1 MGNNLIEI
9 ENVSLL
15 RNEKSVLKNISFEIK
30 KSQALNLYGLNG
42 SGKTSLLKIII
53 GMTEPTSGFIKNVS
67 GDEDLFKK
75 TIYIGHKYGIKG
87 NLTVKENLSYTLT
100 DNSGNSQLIIKT
112 VLETYKMTQHKSML
126 TKNLSHG
133 QQKKVSLMKTLM
145 TNSLLWVIDEP
156 YSALDDE
163 SINIFNSATKKYLE
177 KGGSLIMTSHKEIK
191 ESFFTTENYKIYS

>member
-9 ENVSLL
+9 KNVSLL
-15 RNEKSVLKNISFEIK
+15 RNEKSILENISFKIK
-30 KSQALNLYGLNG
+30 KSKALNLYGLNG

-53 GMTEPTSGFIKNVS
+53 GMTEPTSGFIENIS

-87 NLTVKENLSYTLT
+87 NLTVEENLSYTLT
-100 DNSGNSQLIIKT
+100 DDFEDSQLIIKEA
-112 VLETYKMTQHKSML
+112 LETYKMTKHRGML

-133 QQKKVSLMKTLM
+133 QQKKVSLMKTLI

>member
-1 MGNNLIEI
+1 MNNSLIEI
-9 ENVSLL
+9 KNVSLL
-15 RNEKSVLKNISFEIK
+15 RNEKSILENISFKIE
-30 KSQALNLYGLNG
+30 KSKALNLYGLNG

-53 GMTEPTSGFIKNVS
+53 GMTEPTSGFIENVS

-75 TIYIGHKYGIKG
+75 IIYIGHKYGIKG
-87 NLTVKENLSYTLT
+87 NLTVEENLSYTLT
-100 DNSGNSQLIIKT
+100 DNFEDSQLIIKEA
-112 VLETYKMTQHKSML
+112 LETYKMTKHRGML

-133 QQKKVSLMKTLM
+133 QQKKVSLMKTLI

-163 SINIFNSATKKYLE
+163 SINIFNNTAKAYLE
-177 KGGSLIMTSHKEIK
+177 KGGALIMTSHKEIK

>member
-1 MGNNLIEI
+1 MNNSLIEI
-9 ENVSLL
+9 KNVSLL
-15 RNEKSVLKNISFEIK
+15 RNEKSILENISFKIE
-30 KSQALNLYGLNG
+30 KSKALNLYGLNG

-53 GMTEPTSGFIKNVS
+53 GMTEPTSGFIENIS

-87 NLTVKENLSYTLT
+87 NLTVEENLSYTLT
-100 DNSGNSQLIIKT
+100 DNFEDSQLIIKEA
-112 VLETYKMTQHKSML
+112 LETYKMTKHRGML

-133 QQKKVSLMKTLM
+133 QQKKVSLMKTLI

-163 SINIFNSATKKYLE
+163 SINIFNTTAKAYLE
-177 KGGSLIMTSHKEIK
+177 KGGALIMTSHKEIK

>member
-15 RNEKSVLKNISFEIK
+15 RNEKSVLKDISLKIK
-30 KSQALNLYGLNG
+30 KSQALNLHGLNG

-53 GMTEPTSGFIKNVS
+53 GMTEPTSGF
-67 GDEDLFKK
+67 FKK

-100 DNSGNSQLIIKT
+100 DNPDNSQLIIKT
-112 VLETYKMTQHKSML
+112 ALETYKMTQHKSML

-133 QQKKVSLMKTLM
+133 QQKKVSLMKTLI

-163 SINIFNSATKKYLE
+163 SINIFNNTAKAYLE
-177 KGGSLIMTSHKEIK
+177 KGGALIMTSHKEIK
-191 ESFFTTENYKIYS
+191 KSFFTTENYKIYS

>member
-15 RNEKSVLKNISFEIK
+15 RNEKSVLKNISFKIK

-100 DNSGNSQLIIKT
+100 DNPDNSQLIIKT
-112 VLETYKMTQHKSML
+112 ALETYKMTQHKSML

-133 QQKKVSLMKTLM
+133 QQKKVSLMKTLII
-145 TNSLLWVIDEP
+145 NSLLWVIDEP

-163 SINIFNSATKKYLE
+163 SINIFNTTAKAYLE
-177 KGGSLIMTSHKEIK
+177 KGGALIMTSHKEIK
-191 ESFFTTENYKIYS
+191 ESFFTTKNYKIYS

>member
-15 RNEKSVLKNISFEIK
+15 RNEKSVLKNISFKIK

-100 DNSGNSQLIIKT
+100 DNSGDSQLIIKT

-163 SINIFNSATKKYLE
+163 SINIFNNTAKAYLE
-177 KGGSLIMTSHKEIK
+177 KGGTLIMTSHKEIK

>member
-67 GDEDLFKK
+67 GDED
-75 TIYIGHKYGIKG
+75 I
-87 NLTVKENLSYTLT
+87 
-100 DNSGNSQLIIKT
+100 
-112 VLETYKMTQHKSML
+112 
-126 TKNLSHG
+126 
-133 QQKKVSLMKTLM
+133 
-145 TNSLLWVIDEP
+145 
-156 YSALDDE
+156 
-163 SINIFNSATKKYLE
+163 
-177 KGGSLIMTSHKEIK
+177 
-191 ESFFTTENYKIYS
+191 

>member
-67 GDEDLFKK
+67 GHEDLFKK

-87 NLTVKENLSYTLT
+87 NLTVKENLSYALT
-100 DNSGNSQLIIKT
+100 DNSDNSQLIIKT
-112 VLETYKMTQHKSML
+112 ALETYKMNQHKSML

-133 QQKKVSLMKTLM
+133 QQKKVSLMKTLI

-156 YSALDDE
+156 YSALDNE
-163 SINIFNSATKKYLE
+163 SINIFNNATKKYLE

>member
-1 MGNNLIEI
+1 MDKNLIEI
-9 ENVSLL
+9 ENISLL
-15 RNEKSVLKNISFEIK
+15 RNDKSILKDISLEIK
-30 KSQALNLYGLNG
+30 KSKALNLYGLNG

-53 GMTEPTSGFIKNVS
+53 GMTEPTSGSVNNVS
-67 GDEDLFKK
+67 GDEDLSKK

-87 NLTVKENLSYTLT
+87 NLTVKENLCFMPT
-100 DNSGNSQLIIKT
+100 DASHDSELIIKE

-133 QQKKVSLMKTLM
+133 QQKKVSLMKTLV

-163 SINIFNSATKKYLE
+163 SISIFNNTAKTYLE
-177 KGGSLIMTSHKEIK
+177 KGGTLIMTSHKEIK

>member
-163 SINIFNSATKKYLE
+163 SINIFNNTTKAYLE
-177 KGGSLIMTSHKEIK
+177 KGGTLIMTSHKEIK

>member
-1 MGNNLIEI
+1 MDNSLIEI

-15 RNEKSVLKNISFEIK
+15 RNDKSVLKNISFEIK

-87 NLTVKENLSYTLT
+87 NLTVKENLSYALT
-100 DNSGNSQLIIKT
+100 DNSDNSQLIIKT
-112 VLETYKMTQHKSML
+112 ALETYKMTQHKSML

-133 QQKKVSLMKTLM
+133 QQKKVSLMKTLI

-163 SINIFNSATKKYLE
+163 SINIFNNTAKAYLE
-177 KGGSLIMTSHKEIK
+177 KGGALIMTSHKEIK
-191 ESFFTTENYKIYS
+191 ESFFTTKNYKIYS

>member
-1 MGNNLIEI
+1 MDNNLIEI

-100 DNSGNSQLIIKT
+100 DNSENSQLIIETALK
-112 VLETYKMTQHKSML
+112 TYKMTQHKSML

-133 QQKKVSLMKTLM
+133 QQKKVSLMKTLI

-163 SINIFNSATKKYLE
+163 SINIFNNTTKTYLE

>member
-1 MGNNLIEI
+1 MHNNLIEI
-9 ENVSLL
+9 KNVSLL
-15 RNEKSVLKNISFEIK
+15 RNEKSVLENISLKIK
-30 KSQALNLYGLNG
+30 KSKALNLHGLNG

-75 TIYIGHKYGIKG
+75 TVYIGHKYGIKG
-87 NLTVKENLSYTLT
+87 NLTVEENLSYTLT
-100 DNSGNSQLIIKT
+100 DNSENSQLIIKT
-112 VLETYKMTQHKSML
+112 ALETYKMTQHRSML

-133 QQKKVSLMKTLM
+133 QQKKVSLMKTLI

-163 SINIFNSATKKYLE
+163 SINIFNNTTKTYLE
-177 KGGSLIMTSHKEIK
+177 KGGSLIMTNHKEIK